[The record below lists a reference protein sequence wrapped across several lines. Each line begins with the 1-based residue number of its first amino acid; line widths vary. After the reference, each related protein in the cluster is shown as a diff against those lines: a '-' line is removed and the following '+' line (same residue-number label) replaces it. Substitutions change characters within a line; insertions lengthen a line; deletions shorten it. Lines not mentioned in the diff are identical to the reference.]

1 MIDCDVFLTNPNV
14 LQNLILKNTV
24 IVAPMLVS
32 EGLYSNFWH
41 GWTEDYYYL
50 RTDGY
55 KPILYREETG
65 CFQVPMIHSCVLI
78 NLNTF
83 DSNHLTYHPEN
94 VTKYGGPHDDI
105 ITFAISAN
113 KSDIPMYV
121 CNDANYGYITV
132 PLEQDEPLENDYHH
146 LVNTKLEV
154 LNEGEP
160 LYVNEILERFVQKP
174 EKDTLDFD
182 KIYMI
187 NLLRRPERRKRML
200 ACFEELG
207 LNVTI
212 FNAVD
217 GK

>member
-1 MIDCDVFLTNPNV
+1 MIDCDVFLTNPNT
-14 LQNLILKNTV
+14 LHGLISKNTA

-32 EGLYSNFWH
+32 VGLYSNFWH

-65 CFQVPMIHSCVLI
+65 CFQVPMVHTCVLI
-78 NLNTF
+78 NLNTV
-83 DSNHLTYHPEN
+83 DSDRLTYRPEN
-94 VTKYGGPHDDI
+94 VAQYGGPHDDI

-121 CNDANYGYITV
+121 CNDVSYGYITV
-132 PLEQDEPLENDYHH
+132 PLEQDEPLENDYQH

-154 LNEGEP
+154 LGEREP
-160 LYVNEILERFVQKP
+160 LYANEVLEKFTVKP
-174 EKDTLDFD
+174 EKDTLEFD

-200 ACFEELG
+200 SCFEELG
-207 LNVTI
+207 LNATV

>member
-1 MIDCDVFLTNPNV
+1 MIDCDVFLTNPNT
-14 LQNLILKNTV
+14 LQDLISKNTA
-24 IVAPMLVS
+24 IIAPMLVS
-32 EGLYSNFWH
+32 VGLYSNFWH

-65 CFQVPMIHSCVLI
+65 CFQVPMVHSCVLI
-78 NLNTF
+78 NLNTP
-83 DSNHLTYHPEN
+83 DSDYLTYRPEN
-94 VTKYGGPHDDI
+94 VAQYGGPHDDI

-113 KSDIPMYV
+113 KSSIPMYV
-121 CNDANYGYITV
+121 CNEVNYGYITV
-132 PLEQDEPLENDYHH
+132 PLEQDEPLENDYQH

-154 LNEGEP
+154 LSEGKP
-160 LYVNEILERFVQKP
+160 LYVNTVLEKFTVKP
-174 EKDTLDFD
+174 EKDTLGFD

-187 NLLRRPERRKRML
+187 NLLRRPERRERML
-200 ACFEELG
+200 ACFDELG
-207 LNVTI
+207 LNVTV

>member
-1 MIDCDVFLTNPNV
+1 MIDCDVFLTNPNT
-14 LQNLILKNTV
+14 LRDLISKNLAV
-24 IVAPMLVS
+24 VAPMLLS

-65 CFQVPMIHSCVLI
+65 CFQVPMVHSCVLI
-78 NLNTF
+78 DVRTV
-83 DSNHLTYHPEN
+83 DSDRLTYRPEN
-94 VTKYGGPHDDI
+94 VGGPHDDI

-113 KSDIPMYV
+113 KSAIAMHV
-121 CNDANYGYITV
+121 CNDAGYGFITV

-154 LNEGEP
+154 LNEGRP
-160 LYVNEILERFVQKP
+160 LYANEVLKSFAVMP
-174 EKDTLDFD
+174 EKDTLGFD
-182 KIYMI
+182 GIYMI
-187 NLLRRPERRKRML
+187 NLARRPERRKRMM

-207 LNVTI
+207 LNVTV